1 MVSVNP
7 HPEATSYEEWG
18 AAFFREAVNEE
29 RVLGAVDTLTGRPID
44 VGPMGVGPGRIA
56 KVRAFGS
63 IGRADASRL
72 PGERIAYQVLLPV
85 DVTFE
90 LDLQVE
96 TQRFDAD
103 VLVPL
108 TLTALALR
116 GVRIHIHAQPPRARD
131 VQVRVRAGTRRAT
144 MVQRLANV
152 QGELQRFIAGYVR
165 RELDEPHV
173 RAARD
178 IDVSAAID
186 SAWERLAPRP

>member
-1 MVSVNP
+1 MNAVNP
-7 HPEATSYEEWG
+7 HPESTSYEEWG
-18 AAFFREAVNEE
+18 AAFFREAINED
-29 RVLGAVDTLTGRPID
+29 RVLEAVNALAGRPID

-63 IGRADASRL
+63 IGQAEASPL

-85 DVTFE
+85 EVTFE

-96 TQRFDAD
+96 KQRFDAD
-103 VLVPL
+103 VLVPI

-116 GVRIHIHAQPPRARD
+116 GVRIHVHARPPRARE
-131 VQVRVRAGTRRAT
+131 VQVRVRADTRRAT

-152 QGELQRFIAGYVR
+152 EGELRRFVAGYVR
-165 RELDEPHV
+165 RELDRPQV
-173 RAARD
+173 RSARD

-186 SAWERLAPRP
+186 KAWEHLTPRS

>member
-1 MVSVNP
+1 MSVNP

-18 AAFFREAVNEE
+18 AAFFAEAINED

-56 KVRAFGS
+56 KVRAYGS
-63 IGRADASRL
+63 IGRAEASRL
-72 PGERIAYQVLLPV
+72 PGERIAYQVVLPI

-96 TQRFDAD
+96 TQRFEAD
-103 VLVPL
+103 VLVPI

-116 GVRIHIHAQPPRARD
+116 GLRIHIHVQPPPAGE

-152 QGELQRFIAGYVR
+152 EGELQRFVAGYVR
-165 RELDEPHV
+165 RELDRPEV
-173 RAARD
+173 REVRD

-186 SAWERLAPRP
+186 KAWEHLAPRS